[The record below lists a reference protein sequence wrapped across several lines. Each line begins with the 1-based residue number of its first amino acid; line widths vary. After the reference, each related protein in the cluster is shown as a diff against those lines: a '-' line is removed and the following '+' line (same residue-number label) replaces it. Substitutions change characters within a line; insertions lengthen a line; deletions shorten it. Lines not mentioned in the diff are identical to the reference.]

1 MKKSFNPLHAVSF
14 VETQRYHEAKR
25 AKEEN
30 ESMKVQDGAKDED
43 NDSVAAVTGEVHK
56 HRIVGESLNSL
67 RELVEKQKIEAAKRS
82 GSR

>member
-1 MKKSFNPLHAVSF
+1 MSKSFNPLHAVRF
-14 VETQRYHEAKR
+14 VETQRYHAAKR

-30 ESMKVQDGAKDED
+30 ESMKVQVGAKDED
-43 NDSVAAVTGEVHK
+43 NDSVTAVTGEIHTRRMTK
-56 HRIVGESLNSL
+56 ESLDSL